1 MGQPAASQSTCLNY
15 RRPTFMRWVTL
26 VSSLKQFS
34 LLRAL
39 QYETLSTLK
48 MVGPVLDFGGGDRAS
63 YRHLVKVDHYS
74 SVNIDSSISPT
85 WLVEIDGKIPCGD
98 GQFRTLLSMNTFE
111 HIYDA
116 RAAIAEAGR
125 CLAAGGKFI
134 AAVPFL
140 FPVHGHPDDYFRP
153 TPSWFG
159 KTLTDVGFVNIE
171 ILPMYWGPFSNGA
184 ALSGLPGP
192 AKSLR
197 LALSMLMDLCY
208 AVLKPDQ
215 NAAAARSA
223 LGYFVFAT
231 RI

>member
-1 MGQPAASQSTCLNY
+1 MAQPAASQCTCLNY
-15 RRPTFMRWVTL
+15 RRPTFARWLAL
-26 VSSLKQFS
+26 VRDLGQFS

-39 QYETLSTLK
+39 QYETLSTLEL
-48 MVGPVLDFGGGDRAS
+48 VGPVLDFGGGDKAS
-63 YRHLVKVDHYS
+63 YRHLIKVDRYN
-74 SVNIDSSISPT
+74 SVNIDSNISPT
-85 WLVEIDGKIPCGD
+85 WLVDVGGKIPCED
-98 GQFRTLLSMNTFE
+98 ARFQTLVSMNTFE

-116 RAAIAEAGR
+116 RTAIVEASR
-125 CLAAGGKFI
+125 CLAKNGKFI

-159 KTLTDVGFVNIE
+159 KTLSETGFVDIQ

-184 ALSGLPGP
+184 ALSGPPGP
-192 AKSLR
+192 FKRLR
-197 LALSMLMDLCY
+197 LSLSMLMDLCY

-215 NAAAARSA
+215 NAAATRSA

-231 RI
+231 RT